1 MMRILP
7 PPLEKGDRIGVIAP
21 ASPIPDREKLERG
34 IEVLESLGF
43 QIELGKNIFKSNLY
57 LAGSDEERLSDLM
70 EFVERDDIKAIIAAR
85 GGYGTLRLLP
95 LLDFEKFYANPK
107 IIMGFSDLTSLLI
120 PITEKTGLITFEGP
134 MVASLFSRRDELS
147 IEYFL
152 KAVQIRDYAIAP
164 NPLQIYPIVPG
175 SAQGELIGGC
185 LSLINALLATP
196 FEPDFEGKI
205 LFIEEVD
212 EPLYRIDRMLT
223 QLRLAGVFNK
233 IKGIVFGGF
242 VGDFDLKDLLYV
254 LTDRTGDLG
263 IPVVYGFP
271 FGHGDHFVTLPIGA
285 MGNLIVEKGRSQLRV
300 SFTVNHSSREPI

>member
-1 MMRILP
+1 MRILP
-7 PPLEKGDRIGVIAP
+7 PPLEKGDRIGIIAP
-21 ASPIPDREKLERG
+21 ASPIPNREKLERG

-43 QIELGKNIFKSNLY
+43 RVELGKNVFKSNLY
-57 LAGSDEERLSDLM
+57 LAGSDEERYSDLI

-95 LLDFEKFYANPK
+95 MLDFEKFYVNPK

-120 PITEKTGLITFEGP
+120 PITERTGLVTFEGP
-134 MVASLFSRRDELS
+134 MVASLFSKRDELS

-152 KAVQIRDYAIAP
+152 KAVKIRDYTIAP
-164 NPLQIYPIVPG
+164 NPLQLHVIQPG
-175 SAQGELIGGC
+175 NARGELLGGC

-196 FEPDFEGKI
+196 YEPVFRGKI

-223 QLRLAGVFNK
+223 QLRLAGVFDE
-233 IKGIVFGGF
+233 ISGIIFGEF
-242 VGDFDLKDLLYV
+242 VGDFDQKDLLYV

-271 FGHGDHFVTLPIGA
+271 FGHGDHFVTIPVGA
-285 MGNLIVEKGRSQLRV
+285 EGSLVVAKDRSYLRV
-300 SFTVNHSSREPI
+300 SFTSFS